1 MSTLVFRGDYQLSD
15 RFRTLQIILPGL
27 YIGISSIAYIDNT
40 AVYVF
45 TYCSLLLDRSRYLR
59 VHVGNFVNALANSIK
74 SCSCFLCV
82 RPIHWLLE
90 TFSHTQFLYYERTQ

>member
-1 MSTLVFRGDYQLSD
+1 M
-15 RFRTLQIILPGL
+15 QIILPGL

-74 SCSCFLCV
+74 GTVAKLAMRQPFVLFKGLTFQKLCL
-82 RPIHWLLE
+82 PGA
-90 TFSHTQFLYYERTQ
+90 

>member
-1 MSTLVFRGDYQLSD
+1 M
-15 RFRTLQIILPGL
+15 QIILPGL
-27 YIGISSIAYIDNT
+27 YIGISSIAYIVNT
-40 AVYVF
+40 AVDVF

-82 RPIHWLLE
+82 SYTRVRLPTTLLHDCN
-90 TFSHTQFLYYERTQ
+90 SGLRSLL

>member
-1 MSTLVFRGDYQLSD
+1 M
-15 RFRTLQIILPGL
+15 QIILPGL

-59 VHVGNFVNALANSIK
+59 VHVGNFVNALANSGAPQK
-74 SCSCFLCV
+74 TENKA
-82 RPIHWLLE
+82 R
-90 TFSHTQFLYYERTQ
+90 